1 MQTPPG
7 FPRSRPRALLL
18 TLILVAALAGCG
30 ATAQKSF
37 DAAAIA
43 LPAEPGAK
51 PSDVVTLAQAAQQ
64 SSDKVVY
71 SASLAVTVQDPG
83 EGSRATT
90 AAAVDA
96 GGFRVSESVQENRVD
111 VVVRVPPKAFQS
123 TIDAIA
129 RLGTVKRRDISSA
142 DISASFVDLETRLK
156 NAKVS
161 RDRLAKLLAD
171 SVQVDNI
178 VKVEGALQE
187 RQTLVEQL
195 EGQMRLLKSQVSLST
210 ISATFVTPKHA
221 NDLKVDHDVP
231 GFARGLRNGW
241 AAFRNGVAWTFTAI
255 GASLPFLV
263 LIGLLVGL
271 GRVALSVWRVRR
283 RNLAGGMA
291 LSETGDDPEHA
302 IGPAVG
308 PAPGT
313 DEHTPPDHTPPDHTP
328 PAGDHA

>member
-1 MQTPPG
+1 MAT
-7 FPRSRPRALLL
+7 
-18 TLILVAALAGCG
+18 VAALAGCG
-30 ATAQKSF
+30 TAAQKSF
-37 DAAAIA
+37 DVAAIA
-43 LPAEPGAK
+43 LPAQPGAT
-51 PSDVVTLAQAAQQ
+51 PSDVVVLAQSAQQ
-64 SSDKVVY
+64 NSDRVVY
-71 SASLAVTVQDPG
+71 SASLAVTVEDPG

-90 AAAVDA
+90 AAAVES

-142 DISASFVDLETRLK
+142 DITASFVDLETRLT

-195 EGQMRLLKSQVSLST
+195 EGQMRLLKSRVSLST
-210 ISATFVTPKHA
+210 ITVTFVTPHHA

-241 AAFRNGVAWTFTAI
+241 AAFRNGVSWTFTAI

-263 LIGLLVGL
+263 LIGVLVGF
-271 GRVALSVWRVRR
+271 GRLALLVWRVRR
-283 RNLAGGMA
+283 RNLAGRMV
-291 LSETGDDPEHA
+291 LSETGDDPENA
-302 IGPAVG
+302 IGPA
-308 PAPGT
+308 T
-313 DEHTPPDHTPPDHTP
+313 STLDHTPHE
-328 PAGDHA
+328 GDHA

>member
-1 MQTPPG
+1 METVPG
-7 FPRSRPRALLL
+7 IRRPRPRALLL
-18 TLILVAALAGCG
+18 PLILVAALAGCG
-30 ATAQKSF
+30 TTSGKSF
-37 DAAAIA
+37 DSVSVA
-43 LPAEPGAK
+43 LPAESGGTKA
-51 PSDVVTLAQAAQQ
+51 SDVVTLAQAAQQ

-71 SASLAVTVQDPG
+71 SASLDVTVQDPG

-161 RDRLAKLLAD
+161 RDRLAQLLAD

-178 VKVEGALQE
+178 VKVEGALQA

-210 ISATFVTPKHA
+210 IRATFVTPKHA

-255 GASLPFLV
+255 GASLPFLA
-263 LIGLLVGL
+263 LIGLLAGL
-271 GRVALSVWRVRR
+271 GRLALSVWRVRR
-283 RNLAGGMA
+283 RNLAGGVA
-291 LSETGDDPEHA
+291 ISTTEDDPEHA
-302 IGPAVG
+302 IGPAAAT
-308 PAPGT
+308 PAT
-313 DEHTPPDHTPPDHTP
+313 DDQIRHDGEGHDGEH
-328 PAGDHA
+328 A